1 MLSLHKKL
9 LRTMLNRRILRI
21 KAFKVLYSYAENP
34 SMTLAEAESQL
45 EISCEATRS
54 LYLFMLSIIPYIT
67 REAAER
73 IENARKKFN
82 PSEEE
87 KNPNLKFVSNG
98 IAPLLE
104 GDLDLNKLLSRR
116 KLSWEP
122 YDAFIRETY
131 DSMSKKDY
139 FKEYMSETGS
149 SLTGDASLFIKM
161 FEEEFVDSK
170 ELEKILEDMSIWWN
184 DDLAYSLG
192 VCCDT
197 MKSMAKGNRWELP
210 PLYRSDM
217 VPSKSKESDKAF
229 VTKLLRTSYSC
240 YDKYFPLVASS
251 TDQWQEDR
259 LFTTDTVLI
268 IMGLG
273 EAKAFPDMP
282 VRVTINEYV
291 EISKYY
297 STPKSRSF
305 VNGILDRLIRQLV
318 ESGEIVK
325 TGIFD

>member
-34 SMTLAEAESQL
+34 SLTLAEAESQL

-54 LYLFMLSIIPYIT
+54 LYLFMLSIIPHIT

-104 GDLDLNKLLSRR
+104 DDPDLNKLLSRR

-139 FKEYMSETGS
+139 FKEYMSEPGS

-161 FEEEFVDSK
+161 FEEEFVDSD

-210 PLYRSDM
+210 PLFRSDM

-240 YDKYFPLVASS
+240 YDKFFPLVASS

-305 VNGILDRLIRQLV
+305 VNGILDRLIRQLM

>member
-104 GDLDLNKLLSRR
+104 GDPDLNKLLSRR

-139 FKEYMSETGS
+139 FKEYMSEPGS

-197 MKSMAKGNRWELP
+197 MKSVAKGNRWELP